1 MKQEGWMVRD
11 EWLKARDQYC
21 NAGGER
27 RGEKEREIE
36 LVILY
41 STTVE

>member
-1 MKQEGWMVRD
+1 MVRD

-36 LVILY
+36 LVISGLPTID
-41 STTVE
+41 SK